1 MSILVYIAMH
11 IIKPALIMATIIS
24 CIVAAYILTQP
35 TKGQNK
41 MRYNTRKIRKMI
53 KAIGRTK
60 TADLLRSKGLTFKD
74 FGIM

>member
-24 CIVAAYILTQP
+24 CIVASYILTQP

-41 MRYNTRKIRKMI
+41 MKYNTRKIRKMI
-53 KAIGRTK
+53 KAIGRVK
-60 TADLLRSKGLTFKD
+60 TVQMLNAKGLTLRD

>member
-24 CIVAAYILTQP
+24 CIVSSYIVSQP

-41 MRYNTRKIRKMI
+41 MKYNTRKIRKMI
-53 KAIGRTK
+53 KAIGRVK
-60 TADLLRSKGLTFKD
+60 TVQILNAKGLTIEE
-74 FGIM
+74 FGSM